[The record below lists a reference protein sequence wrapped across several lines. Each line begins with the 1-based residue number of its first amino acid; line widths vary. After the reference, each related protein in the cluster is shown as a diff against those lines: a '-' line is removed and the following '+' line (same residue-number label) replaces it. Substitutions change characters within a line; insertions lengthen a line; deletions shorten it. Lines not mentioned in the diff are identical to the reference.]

1 MHMEETQ
8 ILRSYHK
15 LCEGMLGVQYDGMT
29 TVIGEFGVLL
39 SPSNSKKAII
49 IQNQIESRDDV

>member
-1 MHMEETQ
+1 MEETQ
-8 ILRSYHK
+8 MFKSYHK

-39 SPSNSKKAII
+39 PPSDSKAIVI
-49 IQNQIESRDDV
+49 KNWIESRDDA